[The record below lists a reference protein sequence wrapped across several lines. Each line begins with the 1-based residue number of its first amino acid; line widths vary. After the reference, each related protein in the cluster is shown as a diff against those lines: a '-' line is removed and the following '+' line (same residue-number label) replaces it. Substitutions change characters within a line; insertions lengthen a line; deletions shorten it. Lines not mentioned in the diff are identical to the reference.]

1 MSLLAAADYE
11 DLLKV
16 EVARLSGI
24 DPETL
29 RLDLPH
35 IEGWTVHTVVG
46 HTAWIFRYVAKCLQ
60 ATPDDRPSR
69 SSVGEPPIGPEVIE
83 WLAEGANDLMD
94 VLGQTDLDTQRPS
107 WTGPQPGHWWLRRV
121 CHEAAM
127 HRWDAYAPSGRPEPI
142 DADQARD
149 GVEEVFEVFVP
160 HRMQFDSLA
169 GSGETIH
176 LHATDIEDGEWRLE
190 LLADEV
196 RWERAHAKC
205 DVAARGPVSD
215 LLLLLWSRIPPSEL
229 ETFGDTA
236 LLDRWQHAA
245 AF

>member
-1 MSLLAAADYE
+1 
-11 DLLKV
+11 
-16 EVARLSGI
+16 
-24 DPETL
+24 
-29 RLDLPH
+29 
-35 IEGWTVHTVVG
+35 
-46 HTAWIFRYVAKCLQ
+46 
-60 ATPDDRPSR
+60 
-69 SSVGEPPIGPEVIE
+69 VIE

-190 LLADEV
+190 LLADEL

-245 AF
+245 AFSARPAGGPRTQTDLAGGAGHEPRPTSGRSGPRTPDRPGGRSGPRTPDRPSGRSGLSRGAAVPRARRSR